1 MEILRKPGNIS
12 RLKRLSL
19 TSRKVTLR
27 VVLSIVILLA
37 VGLTAFYMR
46 GRVGS
51 FRWRPDPEYYTSV
64 QRAKPFPKTLPPV
77 AFSDPTVARAYEIA
91 TRIPEVLVQQP
102 SYCAFV
108 ERHHESLLEC
118 FRTNDAARC
127 KVCLQEA
134 YLADKLNR
142 SGKSAAEI
150 RTSIMAGEWRGIK
163 LE

>member
-1 MEILRKPGNIS
+1 MTRGKAA
-12 RLKRLSL
+12 
-19 TSRKVTLR
+19 LR
-27 VVLSIVILLA
+27 VVLSIVVLFA

-46 GRVGS
+46 GSLGS
-51 FRWRPDPEYYTSV
+51 LRWRPVPEYYTSL
-64 QRAKPFPKTLPPV
+64 QRATPFPKTLPPA

-91 TRIPEVLVQQP
+91 KRIPEVLVQQP

-134 YLADKLNR
+134 YLADKMNR

-150 RTSIMAGEWRGIK
+150 RTSIIAGEWRSMK

>member
-1 MEILRKPGNIS
+1 MS
-12 RLKRLSL
+12 
-19 TSRKVTLR
+19 
-27 VVLSIVILLA
+27 A
-37 VGLTAFYMR
+37 H
-46 GRVGS
+46 
-51 FRWRPDPEYYTSV
+51 RWRPVPEYYTSV
-64 QRAKPFPKTLPPV
+64 QRAKPFPKTLPPS
-77 AFSDPTVARAYEIA
+77 AFSDPTVERAYEIA
-91 TRIPEVLVQQP
+91 QRIPEVLVQQP

-108 ERHHESLLEC
+108 EWHHESLLEC

-150 RTSIMAGEWRGIK
+150 RSSIIAGDWRTVK